1 MILIGSAMTISRKKN
16 PKTWVTAYARTF
28 DFDRFMQ
35 VLKRAFESYRNVPI
49 VTFMA
54 SKNESPFHILIGTIL
69 SARTKDDTTAEAC
82 RRLFAK
88 APTVHKLAM
97 LSEREIAELIYPVGF
112 YKTKAKHV
120 RAAADIL
127 VNTYDGQVPDSME
140 RLLTLPGVGR
150 KTANL
155 VLGEAFRKNA
165 ICVDTHVHRISNL
178 LGLLRTK
185 TPHETEQ
192 ALATVLPEKHWI
204 LYNTYLVAHGQTVCK
219 PLSPICSQCQI
230 RKFCQQVGV
239 TRSR

>member
-1 MILIGSAMTISRKKN
+1 MK
-16 PKTWVTAYARTF
+16 
-28 DFDRFMQ
+28 

-54 SKNESPFHILIGTIL
+54 SKNESPYHILVGTIL

-82 RRLFAK
+82 HRLFAK
-88 APTVHKLAM
+88 APTVHKLAR
-97 LSEREIAELIYPVGF
+97 LSEQEIADLIYPVGF
-112 YKTKAKHV
+112 YKTKARHIV
-120 RAAADIL
+120 ATADML
-127 VNTYDGQVPDSME
+127 LKAYDGQVPDTME

-155 VLGEAFRKNA
+155 VLGEAFKKHA

-178 LGLLRTK
+178 LGLLRTS

-192 ALATVLPEKHWI
+192 ALTTILPRQHWI
-204 LYNTYLVAHGQTVCK
+204 LYNTYLVAHGQTICK
-219 PLSPICSQCQI
+219 PLSPMCSQCQI
-230 RKFCQQVGV
+230 RDFCQRVGV